1 MAETFVRFLG
11 ATVIEQSMAETRL
24 LTLFPEDARVGP
36 PRSPF
41 LKWAGGKTQLVPVL
55 AKHIPTRFDRYLEP
69 FVGGGS
75 MFFHLRPKIALLN
88 DLNEELMITYQV
100 VRDRVEDLIA
110 LLRSYPY
117 SKEFYYR
124 LRLQDPARLDAVARA
139 ARLIYLNRTCY
150 NGLYRVNKQGRFNVP
165 FGDYKNPTI
174 CDVEKL
180 RSASS
185 ALEGVLLFSENYK
198 TFLERESQTGDFIY
212 LDPPYQPIAVY
223 SDFKRYTSA
232 FFYERDQREL
242 ADLTRKLVERGCH
255 VLASNSDTPLVRRL
269 YYGFQVHT
277 VGARRNINKKADGRG
292 EVNELVIVC
301 SPSR

>member
-1 MAETFVRFLG
+1 VRFG
-11 ATVIEQSMAETRL
+11 
-24 LTLFPEDARVGP
+24 
-36 PRSPF
+36 
-41 LKWAGGKTQLVPVL
+41 
-55 AKHIPTRFDRYLEP
+55 RYLEP

-75 MFFHLRPKIALLN
+75 LFFHLRPKTALLS

-110 LLRSYPY
+110 LLSSYPY

-124 LRLQDPARLDAVARA
+124 LRSQDPAGLDEVARA

-174 CDVEKL
+174 CDAEKL

-185 ALEGVLLFSENYK
+185 ALHGVLLFSENYK
-198 TFLERESQTGDFIY
+198 TFLARESRAGDFIY
-212 LDPPYQPIAVY
+212 LDPPYQPVAVY

-232 FFYERDQREL
+232 FFYEQDQWDL
-242 ADLTRKLVERGCH
+242 ANLARKLVERGCF
-255 VLASNSDTPLVRRL
+255 VLASNSDTPLVRKL
-269 YYGFQVHT
+269 YSGLQVHT

-292 EVNELVIVC
+292 EVKELVIVC
-301 SPSR
+301 SRSR